1 MKAITRAV
9 LGGLTAV
16 VIMVGCESVVSKPNT
31 PAVKTAEQVCM
42 DKYRW
47 DTTAVNTSRL
57 AVQLHFQQKG
67 QGELARRVSDYDAV
81 KMVYCSGK

>member
-1 MKAITRAV
+1 MFKIFLSSLFIV
-9 LGGLTAV
+9 S
-16 VIMVGCESVVSKPNT
+16 VIVACDPDSKSST
-31 PAVKTAEQVCM
+31 PAVKTAEQACM
-42 DKYRW
+42 DKHRW

-57 AVQLHFQQKG
+57 AVQLHFHQKG